1 MKEYVYIQRTGEN
14 LIDLDGKTI
23 KMTQNGSIG
32 MNNVD
37 KTNSTKKIEEVD
49 EEGFTVVKNKKKNKM
64 NN

>member
-1 MKEYVYIQRTGEN
+1 
-14 LIDLDGKTI
+14 
-23 KMTQNGSIG
+23 MTQNGSIG